1 MLLNKLT
8 QYKLIYLKVV
18 SSGDL
23 TFSIAPSLNVSNSNE
38 EQLPIVISGRE
49 EGLICM
55 TTPGFT
61 ISLVVLLGIL
71 FSSCMLS
78 AFLYIK
84 LRPFSLSAKERAIAF
99 TPSPV
104 QTHAVTTLSKRVAG
118 NTLPKKRYAVAYST

>member
-1 MLLNKLT
+1 
-8 QYKLIYLKVV
+8 
-18 SSGDL
+18 
-23 TFSIAPSLNVSNSNE
+23 
-38 EQLPIVISGRE
+38 
-49 EGLICM
+49 M

-84 LRPFSLSAKERAIAF
+84 LRPNTLSAKERAIAF
-99 TPSPV
+99 ASSPI
-104 QTHAVTTLSKRVAG
+104 QTHSVTTLPKRIAG